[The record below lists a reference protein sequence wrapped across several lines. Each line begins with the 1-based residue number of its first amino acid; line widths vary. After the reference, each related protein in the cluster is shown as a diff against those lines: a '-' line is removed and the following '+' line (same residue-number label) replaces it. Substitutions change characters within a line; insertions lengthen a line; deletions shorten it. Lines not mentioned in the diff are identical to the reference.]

1 MQWLEKQ
8 IREGMNTR
16 TYALVGTLLLLLL
29 WIHSLDEKTRAMRAR
44 AASSGRAPAPAV
56 LAAGPGPGSSRVGPV
71 TPTPP
76 GWGSDPFDRRFR
88 LGGDPDRTAPAAGRG
103 ASAGSGL
110 FLQGV
115 MNGPRGRTALIN
127 GDVVREG
134 DRIAGREVLQIG
146 ARSVL
151 VLDHG
156 TVVTLTLKGEGS

>member
-16 TYALVGTLLLLLL
+16 TYVLVGALLAVLL
-29 WIHSLDEKTRAMRAR
+29 WIHSVDEKTRSLRAR
-44 AASSGRAPAPAV
+44 AATAGAAGAPAPAV
-56 LAAGPGPGSSRVGPV
+56 LAAASGRSGAV

-76 GWGSDPFDRRFR
+76 GWGSDPFDRRYG
-88 LGGDPDRTAPAAGRG
+88 LGTEPSTEPAGTAGGAATG
-103 ASAGSGL
+103 GSGL
-110 FLQGV
+110 YLQGV
-115 MNGPRGRTALIN
+115 MNGPRGRIALVN

-134 DRIAGREVLQIG
+134 DRIAGKEVLQIG

-156 TVVTLTLKGEGS
+156 TVV

>member
-16 TYALVGTLLLLLL
+16 TYLLVGTLVAVLL
-29 WIHSLDEKTRAMRAR
+29 WIHSLDEKTRAIRAR
-44 AASSGRAPAPAV
+44 AADADGGGAPAPAA
-56 LAAGPGPGSSRVGPV
+56 LAVAPDRGMPA

-76 GWGSDPFDRRFR
+76 GWGDDPFDRRFR
-88 LGGDPDRTAPAAGRG
+88 LGRETAVEPTGVARG
-103 ASAGSGL
+103 AATRGSGL
-110 FLQGV
+110 YLQGV

-134 DRIAGREVLQIG
+134 DRIAGKEVLQIG

-156 TVVTLTLKGEGS
+156 TVITLSLKGEGP

>member
-1 MQWLEKQ
+1 MQWLRKQ

-16 TYALVGTLLLLLL
+16 TYALVGVLLAMLL
-29 WIHSLDEKTRAMRAR
+29 WIYSLDEKTRALRSGS
-44 AASSGRAPAPAV
+44 AAGRGAPAPAM
-56 LAAGPGPGSSRVGPV
+56 LATASERGNAV

-76 GWGSDPFDRRFR
+76 GWGGDPFDRRFR
-88 LGGDPDRTAPAAGRG
+88 LGREPNSEPVSGTKPSARG
-103 ASAGSGL
+103 SEL

-115 MNGPRGRTALIN
+115 MNGPRGRTALVN
-127 GDVVREG
+127 GEVVREG

-156 TVVTLTLKGEGS
+156 TVVTLSLKGEGS

>member
-1 MQWLEKQ
+1 MQWLRKQ

-16 TYALVGTLLLLLL
+16 TYALVGVLLAMLL
-29 WIHSLDEKTRAMRAR
+29 WIHSLDEKTRTLRSRTATGAG
-44 AASSGRAPAPAV
+44 AAPAPAV
-56 LAAGPGPGSSRVGPV
+56 LASTGDRTSAV

-88 LGGDPDRTAPAAGRG
+88 LGAEPNSMRAPRGAVSASAAGI
-103 ASAGSGL
+103 

-115 MNGPRGRTALIN
+115 MNGPRGRTALVN
-127 GDVVREG
+127 GEVVREG

-146 ARSVL
+146 ARSIL

-156 TVVTLTLKGEGS
+156 TVITVSLKGEGS

>member
-16 TYALVGTLLLLLL
+16 TYALVGTLLVVLL
-29 WIHSLDEKTRAMRAR
+29 WIHSLDEQTRALKARAR
-44 AASSGRAPAPAV
+44 ASGGAPPPAV
-56 LAAGPGPGSSRVGPV
+56 LAVSPSGRGQAA

-76 GWGSDPFDRRFR
+76 GWGEDPFERRFR
-88 LGGDPDRTAPAAGRG
+88 LGGAPDRAAVKPATTTGPA
-103 ASAGSGL
+103 L

-127 GDVVREG
+127 GDVVHEG
-134 DRIAGREVLQIG
+134 SRIDGREVLQIG
-146 ARSVL
+146 ARTVL

-156 TVVTLTLKGEGS
+156 TVVTLTLKGDGS

>member
-1 MQWLEKQ
+1 MHWLRKQ

-16 TYALVGTLLLLLL
+16 TYALVGVLLAMLL
-29 WIHSLDEKTRAMRAR
+29 WIYSLDEKTRALRSR
-44 AASSGRAPAPAV
+44 SAAGGGAAPAAAM
-56 LAAGPGPGSSRVGPV
+56 LANASERGSAV

-76 GWGSDPFDRRFR
+76 GWGGDPFDRRFR
-88 LGGDPDRTAPAAGRG
+88 LGREPNSEPAPAGRP
-103 ASAGSGL
+103 SARGSGL

-115 MNGPRGRTALIN
+115 MNGPRGRTALLN
-127 GDVVREG
+127 GEVVREG

-156 TVVTLTLKGEGS
+156 TVITLSLKGEGS